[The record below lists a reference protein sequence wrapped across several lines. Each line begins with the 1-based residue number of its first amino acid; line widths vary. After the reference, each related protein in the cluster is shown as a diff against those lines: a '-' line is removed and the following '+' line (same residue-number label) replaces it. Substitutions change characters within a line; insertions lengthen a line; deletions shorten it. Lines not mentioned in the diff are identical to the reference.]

1 MAYNPNINQNIRFE
15 IKPMLYKKA
24 IIKKEGFWI
33 TNFPEGSTDYKK
45 FEAWKCVYFPLSKT
59 DEEFCKEWRTIADKT
74 FYKLSKLKNQALG
87 IAVDDEVN
95 EESNTEV
102 NDNEVNDNEVNDNE
116 VNEDNDEQS
125 NDDTNEDINNEEPT
139 KTEQTE

>member
-33 TNFPEGSTDYKK
+33 TNFQEGSTDYKN
-45 FEAWKCVYFPLSKT
+45 FEAFKCVYFPLNQSNE
-59 DEEFCKEWRTIADKT
+59 DFCKEWRTIADKT

-87 IAVDDEVN
+87 IASEDSEDNDV
-95 EESNTEV
+95 TEV
-102 NDNEVNDNEVNDNE
+102 NDEENVDVIDT
-116 VNEDNDEQS
+116 EDSSLAEQ
-125 NDDTNEDINNEEPT
+125 EPEIKKKEQAEE
-139 KTEQTE
+139 

>member
-33 TNFPEGSTDYKK
+33 TNFQEGSTDYKN
-45 FEAWKCVYFPLSKT
+45 FEAFKCVYFPLNQSNE
-59 DEEFCKEWRTIADKT
+59 DFCKEWRTIADKT

-87 IAVDDEVN
+87 IAIEDDVLFGDSEI
-95 EESNTEV
+95 
-102 NDNEVNDNEVNDNE
+102 NEVNGDSE
-116 VNEDNDEQS
+116 VNEDEIIDTEDSSLAEQE
-125 NDDTNEDINNEEPT
+125 NTEIEHTEE
-139 KTEQTE
+139 

>member
-33 TNFPEGSTDYKK
+33 TNFPEGSTDYKT
-45 FEAWKCVYFPLSKT
+45 FEAFKCVYFPLNQSNE
-59 DEEFCKEWRTIADKT
+59 DFCKEWRTIADKT

-87 IAVDDEVN
+87 IASDDSEDNDV
-95 EESNTEV
+95 TDV
-102 NDNEVNDNEVNDNE
+102 NDNEIIDT
-116 VNEDNDEQS
+116 EDSSISEQ
-125 NDDTNEDINNEEPT
+125 EPEIIE
-139 KTEQTE
+139 KEQTEE

>member
-45 FEAWKCVYFPLSKT
+45 FEAWKCVYFPLNKT

-74 FYKLSKLKNQALG
+74 FYKLSRLKNQALG
-87 IAVDDEVN
+87 IAVDD
-95 EESNTEV
+95 TEV
-102 NDNEVNDNEVNDNE
+102 E
-116 VNEDNDEQS
+116 DEQS
-125 NDDTNEDINNEEPT
+125 SDSEQTNEDTNDTNDNSKLEPT
-139 KTEQTE
+139 KTEQIQ

>member
-74 FYKLSKLKNQALG
+74 FYKLSRLKNQALG
-87 IAVDDEVN
+87 IAVDD
-95 EESNTEV
+95 TEV
-102 NDNEVNDNEVNDNE
+102 NDNEVNDDT
-116 VNEDNDEQS
+116 EQT
-125 NDDTNEDINNEEPT
+125 NDDNNDTNDNNEEPT

>member
-45 FEAWKCVYFPLSKT
+45 FEAWKCVYFPLNKT

-74 FYKLSKLKNQALG
+74 FYKLSRLKNIALG
-87 IAVDDEVN
+87 IAVDDE
-95 EESNTEV
+95 EEQASEV
-102 NDNEVNDNEVNDNE
+102 NDDTDNVIE
-116 VNEDNDEQS
+116 
-125 NDDTNEDINNEEPT
+125 DTNEDTNDNTNEEPT
-139 KTEQTE
+139 ETEQIQ

>member
-45 FEAWKCVYFPLSKT
+45 FEAWKCVYFPLNKS

-74 FYKLSKLKNQALG
+74 FYKLSALKNEALG
-87 IAVDDEVN
+87 IVVN
-95 EESNTEV
+95 DKESDTEV
-102 NDNEVNDNEVNDNE
+102 NDNESI
-116 VNEDNDEQS
+116 NDEQVNEES
-125 NDDTNEDINNEEPT
+125 NEQISNEEPT
-139 KTEQTE
+139 ETEQIQ

>member
-33 TNFPEGSTDYKK
+33 TNFQEGSTDYKN
-45 FEAWKCVYFPLSKT
+45 FEAFKCVYFPLNQSNE
-59 DEEFCKEWRTIADKT
+59 DFCKEWRTIADKT

-87 IAVDDEVN
+87 IASEDSEDNDV
-95 EESNTEV
+95 TEV
-102 NDNEVNDNEVNDNE
+102 NDNENVDVIDT
-116 VNEDNDEQS
+116 EDSSISEQ
-125 NDDTNEDINNEEPT
+125 EPEIIE
-139 KTEQTE
+139 KEQTEE

>member
-45 FEAWKCVYFPLSKT
+45 FEAWKCVYFPLNKSE
-59 DEEFCKEWRTIADKT
+59 EEFCKEWRTIADKT
-74 FYKLSKLKNQALG
+74 FYKLSRLKNQALG
-87 IAVDDEVN
+87 IAVDDEDSINDEQVN
-95 EESNTEV
+95 DDSEQNTEESN
-102 NDNEVNDNEVNDNE
+102 
-116 VNEDNDEQS
+116 
-125 NDDTNEDINNEEPT
+125 DINDTNEEPT
-139 KTEQTE
+139 ETEQIQ

>member
-33 TNFPEGSTDYKK
+33 TNFQEGSTDYKN
-45 FEAWKCVYFPLSKT
+45 FEAFKCVYFPLNQSNE
-59 DEEFCKEWRTIADKT
+59 DFCKEWRTIADKT

-87 IAVDDEVN
+87 IAIEDDVLFGDSEI
-95 EESNTEV
+95 
-102 NDNEVNDNEVNDNE
+102 NEVND
-116 VNEDNDEQS
+116 VNEDEIIDTEDSSLAEQE
-125 NDDTNEDINNEEPT
+125 NIEIEHTEE
-139 KTEQTE
+139 

>member
-33 TNFPEGSTDYKK
+33 TNFPEGSTDYKN
-45 FEAWKCVYFPLSKT
+45 FEAFKCVYFPLNQSNE
-59 DEEFCKEWRTIADKT
+59 DFCKEWRTIADKT

-87 IAVDDEVN
+87 IASEDSEDNDV
-95 EESNTEV
+95 TEV
-102 NDNEVNDNEVNDNE
+102 NDDENVNVIDT
-116 VNEDNDEQS
+116 EDSSLAEQEPEIIEKEQS
-125 NDDTNEDINNEEPT
+125 EE
-139 KTEQTE
+139 

>member
-33 TNFPEGSTDYKK
+33 TNFPEGSTDYKN
-45 FEAWKCVYFPLSKT
+45 FEAFKCVYFPLNQSNE
-59 DEEFCKEWRTIADKT
+59 DFCKEWRTIADKT

-87 IAVDDEVN
+87 IAIEDDVLFGDSEN
-95 EESNTEV
+95 
-102 NDNEVNDNEVNDNE
+102 NE
-116 VNEDNDEQS
+116 VNEDEIIDTEDSSISEQ
-125 NDDTNEDINNEEPT
+125 EPEIIE
-139 KTEQTE
+139 KEQTEE

>member
-59 DEEFCKEWRTIADKT
+59 EEEFCKEWRTIADKT
-74 FYKLSKLKNQALG
+74 FYKLSALKNEALG
-87 IAVDDEVN
+87 IVTEDKESDNN
-95 EESNTEV
+95 EQASEV
-102 NDNEVNDNEVNDNE
+102 NDEQAN
-116 VNEDNDEQS
+116 NEDNT
-125 NDDTNEDINNEEPT
+125 DTNNEEPT
-139 KTEQTE
+139 ETEQIQ

>member
-74 FYKLSKLKNQALG
+74 FYKLSRLKNQALG
-87 IAVDDEVN
+87 IAVDD
-95 EESNTEV
+95 
-102 NDNEVNDNEVNDNE
+102 NEVNDNEE

-125 NDDTNEDINNEEPT
+125 TDTEQINDNDNSKQEPT
-139 KTEQTE
+139 ETEQTE

>member
-33 TNFPEGSTDYKK
+33 TNFPEGSTDYKN
-45 FEAWKCVYFPLSKT
+45 FEAFKCVYFPLNQSNE
-59 DEEFCKEWRTIADKT
+59 DFCKEWRTIADKT

-87 IAVDDEVN
+87 IAIEDDVLFGDSEIN
-95 EESNTEV
+95 EI
-102 NDNEVNDNEVNDNE
+102 ND
-116 VNEDNDEQS
+116 VNEDEIIDTEDSSLAEQE
-125 NDDTNEDINNEEPT
+125 NIEI
-139 KTEQTE
+139 EQTEE

>member
-33 TNFPEGSTDYKK
+33 TNFQEGSTDYKN
-45 FEAWKCVYFPLSKT
+45 FEAFKCVYFPLNQSNE
-59 DEEFCKEWRTIADKT
+59 DFCKEWRTIADKT

-87 IAVDDEVN
+87 IAIEDDVLFGDSEI
-95 EESNTEV
+95 
-102 NDNEVNDNEVNDNE
+102 NEVND
-116 VNEDNDEQS
+116 VNEDEIIYTEDSSISEQ
-125 NDDTNEDINNEEPT
+125 EPEIIE
-139 KTEQTE
+139 KEQTEE

>member
-33 TNFPEGSTDYKK
+33 TNFQEGSTDYKN
-45 FEAWKCVYFPLSKT
+45 FEAFKCVYFPLNQSNE
-59 DEEFCKEWRTIADKT
+59 DFCKEWRTIADKT

-87 IAVDDEVN
+87 IANEDEVN
-95 EESNTEV
+95 DDSEV
-102 NDNEVNDNEVNDNE
+102 TD
-116 VNEDNDEQS
+116 VNEDEENVNVIDTEDSSLAEQE
-125 NDDTNEDINNEEPT
+125 NTE
-139 KTEQTE
+139 TEQTEE

>member
-33 TNFPEGSTDYKK
+33 TNFQEGSTDYKN
-45 FEAWKCVYFPLSKT
+45 FEAFKCVYFPLNKSNE
-59 DEEFCKEWRTIADKT
+59 DFCKEWRTIADKT

-87 IAVDDEVN
+87 IAIEDDVLFGDSEINEVN
-95 EESNTEV
+95 EV
-102 NDNEVNDNEVNDNE
+102 NE
-116 VNEDNDEQS
+116 VNEDEIIDTEDSSLAEQE
-125 NDDTNEDINNEEPT
+125 NIEIEHTEE
-139 KTEQTE
+139 

>member
-74 FYKLSKLKNQALG
+74 FYKLSRLKNIALG
-87 IAVDDEVN
+87 IAVDDE
-95 EESNTEV
+95 ESDTEV
-102 NDNEVNDNEVNDNE
+102 DTEQSTESTDDTNDN
-116 VNEDNDEQS
+116 
-125 NDDTNEDINNEEPT
+125 TNEDINNEEPT
-139 KTEQTE
+139 KTEQIQ

>member
-33 TNFPEGSTDYKK
+33 TNFQEGSTDYKN
-45 FEAWKCVYFPLSKT
+45 FEAFKCVYFPLNQSNE
-59 DEEFCKEWRTIADKT
+59 DFCKEWRTIADKT

-87 IAVDDEVN
+87 IASEDEVN
-95 EESNTEV
+95 EDEVVNEVDEV
-102 NDNEVNDNEVNDNE
+102 NDEENVDVINT
-116 VNEDNDEQS
+116 EDSSLAEQE
-125 NDDTNEDINNEEPT
+125 NTE
-139 KTEQTE
+139 TEQTEE

>member
-74 FYKLSKLKNQALG
+74 FYKLSRLKNEALG
-87 IAVDDEVN
+87 IAVDDT
-95 EESNTEV
+95 EEQASEV
-102 NDNEVNDNEVNDNE
+102 NDESDTEN
-116 VNEDNDEQS
+116 
-125 NDDTNEDINNEEPT
+125 NDDTNDTNEDNTNDNTNEEPT

>member
-74 FYKLSKLKNQALG
+74 FYKLSALKNEALG
-87 IAVDDEVN
+87 IAVEDTEANDESDTEVN
-95 EESNTEV
+95 ETI
-102 NDNEVNDNEVNDNE
+102 
-116 VNEDNDEQS
+116 NDEQS
-125 NDDTNEDINNEEPT
+125 TESNDNTNEEPT
-139 KTEQTE
+139 ETEQIQ

>member
-33 TNFPEGSTDYKK
+33 TNFPEGSTDYKN
-45 FEAWKCVYFPLSKT
+45 FEAFKCVYFPLNQSNE
-59 DEEFCKEWRTIADKT
+59 DFCKEWRTIADKT

-87 IAVDDEVN
+87 IVSEDEVN
-95 EESNTEV
+95 EDEV
-102 NDNEVNDNEVNDNE
+102 VNE
-116 VNEDNDEQS
+116 VNEV
-125 NDDTNEDINNEEPT
+125 NENEENVDVIGT
-139 KTEQTE
+139 EDSSLAEQENTEIEQTEE

>member
-33 TNFPEGSTDYKK
+33 TNFPEGSTDYKN
-45 FEAWKCVYFPLSKT
+45 FEAFKCVYFPLNQSNE
-59 DEEFCKEWRTIADKT
+59 DFCKEWRTIADKT

-87 IAVDDEVN
+87 IAIEDDVLFGDSEI
-95 EESNTEV
+95 
-102 NDNEVNDNEVNDNE
+102 NEVND
-116 VNEDNDEQS
+116 VNEDEIIDTEDSSLAEQE
-125 NDDTNEDINNEEPT
+125 NTEI
-139 KTEQTE
+139 EQTEE

>member
-33 TNFPEGSTDYKK
+33 TNFQEGSTDYKN
-45 FEAWKCVYFPLSKT
+45 FEAFKCVYFPLNQSNE
-59 DEEFCKEWRTIADKT
+59 DFCKEWRTIADKT

-87 IAVDDEVN
+87 IASEDSEDNDV
-95 EESNTEV
+95 TEV
-102 NDNEVNDNEVNDNE
+102 NDEENVNVIDT
-116 VNEDNDEQS
+116 EDSSLAEQ
-125 NDDTNEDINNEEPT
+125 EPEIIE
-139 KTEQTE
+139 TEQTEE

>member
-33 TNFPEGSTDYKK
+33 TNFPEGSTDYKN
-45 FEAWKCVYFPLSKT
+45 FEAFKCVYFPLNQSNE
-59 DEEFCKEWRTIADKT
+59 DFCKEWRTIADKT

-87 IAVDDEVN
+87 IVSEDNEDEV
-95 EESNTEV
+95 TEV
-102 NDNEVNDNEVNDNE
+102 ND
-116 VNEDNDEQS
+116 VNENEITDTEDSSLAEQE
-125 NDDTNEDINNEEPT
+125 NIEIEHTEE
-139 KTEQTE
+139 

>member
-74 FYKLSKLKNQALG
+74 FYKLSRLKNQALG
-87 IAVDDEVN
+87 IAVDDE
-95 EESNTEV
+95 SDTEV
-102 NDNEVNDNEVNDNE
+102 ENEQASDEQASDNEVND
-116 VNEDNDEQS
+116 DNDEQS
-125 NDDTNEDINNEEPT
+125 TDTEQINDNEEPT

>member
-74 FYKLSKLKNQALG
+74 FYKLSALKNQALG
-87 IAVDDEVN
+87 IAVDDK
-95 EESNTEV
+95 EEQASEV
-102 NDNEVNDNEVNDNE
+102 NDDTDNVI
-116 VNEDNDEQS
+116 EDNNE
-125 NDDTNEDINNEEPT
+125 DTNEDINNEEPT
-139 KTEQTE
+139 ETEQIQ

>member
-33 TNFPEGSTDYKK
+33 TNFQEGSTDYKN
-45 FEAWKCVYFPLSKT
+45 FEAFKCVYFPLNQSNE
-59 DEEFCKEWRTIADKT
+59 DFCKEWRTIADKT

-87 IAVDDEVN
+87 IASDDEVN
-95 EESNTEV
+95 VDEVV
-102 NDNEVNDNEVNDNE
+102 NDDANVNVIDT
-116 VNEDNDEQS
+116 EDSSISEQ
-125 NDDTNEDINNEEPT
+125 EPEIIEKEQAEE
-139 KTEQTE
+139 

>member
-45 FEAWKCVYFPLSKT
+45 FEAWKCVYFPLNKT

-87 IAVDDEVN
+87 IAVDD
-95 EESNTEV
+95 TEV
-102 NDNEVNDNEVNDNE
+102 DDETDNVIEENNDN
-116 VNEDNDEQS
+116 NEDN
-125 NDDTNEDINNEEPT
+125 TNEEPT